1 MSGERQDTE
10 QENPEAGLP
19 TEQCSRGE
27 LCRRI
32 DLLTITVTELSR
44 RAAEA
49 GDRAKALLDQKFNL
63 VVAPPPDPK
72 WAKLKL
78 FLQNLLD
85 ANSTTGGYNERAEI
99 LMDVIAK
106 MAKLEGE
113 EKKTKRV
120 PRLVNGPACPRE
132 LEVEPHD

>member
-63 VVAPPPDPK
+63 VVAPPPDVCP
-72 WAKLKL
+72 APRGTQYLGG
-78 FLQNLLD
+78 
-85 ANSTTGGYNERAEI
+85 TGS
-99 LMDVIAK
+99 
-106 MAKLEGE
+106 
-113 EKKTKRV
+113 
-120 PRLVNGPACPRE
+120 PQ
-132 LEVEPHD
+132 